1 MEIVKAAALG
11 ISAVLLALQFKQIKE
26 EYGIYIGLAAGLAI
40 FGLALSKVSVVAEG
54 IEKAAALMSVDSKYI
69 RLLIKVAGISYICEF
84 SSSLCR
90 DSGYSSVAAQIEMAG
105 RLSILVMSMP
115 VVMALLNTINSF
127 LK

>member
-54 IEKAAALMSVDSKYI
+54 IEKAAAMMSVDSKYI

-115 VVMALLNTINSF
+115 VVMALLDTINSF

>member
-115 VVMALLNTINSF
+115 VVMALLDTINSF

>member
-1 MEIVKAAALG
+1 
-11 ISAVLLALQFKQIKE
+11 
-26 EYGIYIGLAAGLAI
+26 
-40 FGLALSKVSVVAEG
+40 
-54 IEKAAALMSVDSKYI
+54 MSVDSKYI

-115 VVMALLNTINSF
+115 VVMALLDTINSF

>member
-54 IEKAAALMSVDSKYI
+54 IEKAAALI
-69 RLLIKVAGISYICEF
+69 E
-84 SSSLCR
+84 CR
-90 DSGYSSVAAQIEMAG
+90 FEIYKAFNKSCRYFIYL
-105 RLSILVMSMP
+105 RI
-115 VVMALLNTINSF
+115 F
-127 LK
+127 LQPLP

>member
-54 IEKAAALMSVDSKYI
+54 IEKAVALMSVDSKYI

-115 VVMALLNTINSF
+115 VVMALLDTINSF

>member
-40 FGLALSKVSVVAEG
+40 FGLALSKVSVVTEG

-115 VVMALLNTINSF
+115 VVMALLDTINSF